1 MFNAIFPW
9 LTIPYKLEKY
19 LNRSKLHLN
28 GQGKP
33 IFIRNLKNF
42 SKDFDW
48 QSQALDQYV
57 SKSSPLSD
65 SVNDS
70 LSDLVSIKVQQL
82 ENFKNLIKGH
92 LNINSFSNKF
102 EMVVDI
108 INNFGIFVIVKS
120 KSNSSFPNS
129 QFKINGYKIVRCDQ
143 NRYGRVFFYM

>member
-1 MFNAIFPW
+1 M
-9 LTIPYKLEKY
+9 
-19 LNRSKLHLN
+19 N

-129 QFKINGYKIVRCDQ
+129 QSKINGYKIVDVIRTGMVGSSFTCKWR
-143 NRYGRVFFYM
+143 NTM